1 MSDLRCDHVVEM
13 VTDFLDGALDPADE
27 RDLLEHLNGCDGCS
41 TYVEQYRQA
50 VRTLGELSAEDPT
63 TTLTPEAR
71 AALLEVFRRPA

>member
-27 RDLLEHLNGCDGCS
+27 RELLEHLNGCDGCS

-50 VRTLGELSAEDPT
+50 VRTLGELPAGDPT